1 MFLQDFLS
9 EWLTRFDGFS
19 GCSPMNVSS
28 DILLRAPLV
37 CVPVATFLASFKRKK
52 MSANKQIKNND
63 TISTPWSLLLAY
75 FPFKSIHMWETLVV
89 YYLYLHGLT
98 GWFMVWARSKTGLLH
113 QISVP
118 PPTPRGW
125 RLTFSSYPWRLA
137 KIAFTPEDFHKI
149 WAYLWRIWVYP
160 KDFREN
166 YTSKEFHFFY
176 TLPLKKSSILITYP

>member
-1 MFLQDFLS
+1 
-9 EWLTRFDGFS
+9 
-19 GCSPMNVSS
+19 MNVSS

-113 QISVP
+113 
-118 PPTPRGW
+118 
-125 RLTFSSYPWRLA
+125 
-137 KIAFTPEDFHKI
+137 
-149 WAYLWRIWVYP
+149 
-160 KDFREN
+160 
-166 YTSKEFHFFY
+166 
-176 TLPLKKSSILITYP
+176 